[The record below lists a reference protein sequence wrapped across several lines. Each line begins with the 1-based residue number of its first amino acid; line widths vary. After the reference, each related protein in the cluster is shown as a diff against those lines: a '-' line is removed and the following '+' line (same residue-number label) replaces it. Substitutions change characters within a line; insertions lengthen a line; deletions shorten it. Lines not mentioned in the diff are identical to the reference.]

1 MLFFILSMFGK
12 CIGPRTFQHPTTP
25 TQHKREIVSYFLS
38 SSEDPTD
45 VIILYFSSLFKQ
57 IKSLNLCYKT
67 KGKLLAYI
75 MYMYVYDVRNLL
87 KITINSK
94 ILSSPFNSKHAITI
108 YITNLSFIFSHTF
121 LLIIKWFSEYFLQFS
136 ISGFIKCNFFFHSIN
151 YEL

>member
-1 MLFFILSMFGK
+1 MFEK
-12 CIGPRTFQHPTTP
+12 CIEPRLFQHPTTP
-25 TQHKREIVSYFLS
+25 TKHKREIVSYFCL
-38 SSEDPTD
+38 PLK
-45 VIILYFSSLFKQ
+45 IPLMLLFLFLHFSSLFNQ

-75 MYMYVYDVRNLL
+75 IYMYVYDVRNLL

-136 ISGFIKCNFFFHSIN
+136 ISGFIKCNFFFFHPIN